1 MTASARI
8 NPTGY
13 ISTAATT
20 AMAQAKLKK
29 KINGTFDGSKKN
41 FAVLDLFSGIG
52 GFSLGLERAG
62 PFRTVAFCE
71 RDKFCQAVL
80 KKHWP
85 GTPIYDDVR
94 TLNFRG
100 GVDVITSGD
109 PCQRD
114 SRANARRDGG
124 SMWPWT
130 LRQVQRHRPLYVIRE
145 NVLGNIDTGTLEQV
159 EGDLIAEG
167 YAVRSYIISAS
178 AIGAAHDRPRTWT
191 LAYSDRAGRKK
202 RDHAPQPSA
211 PEQRV
216 YPVLTGP
223 DGLCWM
229 GSEPPVLR
237 RIDDVPRRV
246 DRIRS
251 LGNAVVPQVVT
262 QIGKAII
269 EAEGA

>member
-1 MTASARI
+1 MDEI
-8 NPTGY
+8 
-13 ISTAATT
+13 
-20 AMAQAKLKK
+20 K
-29 KINGTFDGSKKN
+29 
-41 FAVLDLFSGIG
+41 VLDLFSGIG

-71 RDKFCQAVL
+71 QDPYCQAVL

-85 GTPIYDDVR
+85 NVSIYDDVR
-94 TLNFRG
+94 TLNFEGGG

-114 SRANARRDGG
+114 SRANANRDGE

-130 LRQVQRHRPLYVIRE
+130 FKQVQRHRPVYLIRE

-159 EGDLIAEG
+159 ESDLEREG
-167 YAVRSYIISAS
+167 YAVRSYIINAA

-229 GSEPPVLR
+229 GTEPPVLR
-237 RIDDVPRRV
+237 RADDVPRRV

-251 LGNAVVPQVVT
+251 LGNSVVPPIVEQF
-262 QIGKAII
+262 GRAII
-269 EAEGA
+269 EAER

>member
-1 MTASARI
+1 LDS
-8 NPTGY
+8 NEP
-13 ISTAATT
+13 
-20 AMAQAKLKK
+20 
-29 KINGTFDGSKKN
+29 
-41 FAVLDLFSGIG
+41 DLFGQLHSASETSSAKPFSENTGPTSQSTTMSERSTSG
-52 GFSLGLERAG
+52 
-62 PFRTVAFCE
+62 
-71 RDKFCQAVL
+71 
-80 KKHWP
+80 
-85 GTPIYDDVR
+85 
-94 TLNFRG
+94 G

-202 RDHAPQPSA
+202 RDHAPQPGA

-251 LGNAVVPQVVT
+251 LGNAVVPQVVE
-262 QIGKAII
+262 QIGKAILNGTI
-269 EAEGA
+269 K

>member
-1 MTASARI
+1 MT
-8 NPTGY
+8 GEF
-13 ISTAATT
+13 
-20 AMAQAKLKK
+20 
-29 KINGTFDGSKKN
+29 KI
-41 FAVLDLFSGIG
+41 LDLFSGIG
-52 GFSLGLERAG
+52 GFSLGLERSG

-71 RDKFCQAVL
+71 QDKFCQAVL
-80 KKHWP
+80 RKHWP
-85 GTPIYDDVR
+85 EVPIYDDVR
-94 TLNFRG
+94 CLDFDG
-100 GVDVITSGD
+100 PCDVITSGD

-114 SRANARRDGG
+114 SRANAQRDGG

-130 LRQVQRHRPLYVIRE
+130 LRQIRQHRPVYVIRE

-159 EGDLIAEG
+159 EGDLVREG
-167 YAVRSYIISAS
+167 YEVRSYIINAA

-191 LAYSDRAGRKK
+191 LAYTNGAGRKK

-229 GSEPPVLR
+229 GTEPPVLR
-237 RIDDVPRRV
+237 RTDDVPRRV

-251 LGNAVVPQVVT
+251 LGNAVVPPIVT
-262 QIGKAII
+262 EIGKAILA
-269 EAEGA
+269 AEQQ